1 MKNLLQAERLL
12 KLKLQFFA
20 ENNDNTEQN
29 DSNDN
34 TDTNENTGEKGDKG
48 ESNEPTLTD
57 EQQKQV
63 DARVSAEMQRRTKE
77 IRQQIQNELDEKQKE
92 ADKYRK
98 MNAEQKHKYELEKAE
113 QERDAIRQELETY
126 KMRNTASTVLS
137 DAGFHVS
144 DELLDVVVS
153 DTADKTNA
161 AVTAVIDLVNKEVQR
176 QLESKAIQTN
186 VTGNNV
192 NPPKQ
197 EESWKQFTH
206 I

>member
-20 ENNDNTEQN
+20 ESANGNTEQN
-29 DSNDN
+29 DSNGN
-34 TDTNENTGEKGDKG
+34 TDANENKGV
-48 ESNEPTLTD
+48 SNEPTLTD

-63 DARVSAEMQRRTKE
+63 EARVFKELKRHTQE

-98 MNAEQKHKYELEKAE
+98 MNAEQKHKCELEKAE

-137 DAGFHVS
+137 DEEFHVS
-144 DELLDVVVS
+144 DEL
-153 DTADKTNA
+153 
-161 AVTAVIDLVNKEVQR
+161 
-176 QLESKAIQTN
+176 
-186 VTGNNV
+186 
-192 NPPKQ
+192 
-197 EESWKQFTH
+197 
-206 I
+206 